1 MDTPL
6 LKTTTLPTTYT
17 TTKTPIVKN
26 YIITTPLPL
35 PQKQIVYVNDGG
47 ISTYWCCRIIIAIIL
62 LIVFIIGIIVAIKSN
77 QN

>member
-6 LKTTTLPTTYT
+6 LKTTTLPTT
-17 TTKTPIVKN
+17 TKTPAVRN
-26 YIITTPLPL
+26 YIITTPL

-47 ISTYWCCRIIIAIIL
+47 MSTYWCCRIIIAIIV

>member
-17 TTKTPIVKN
+17 TSKTPIVRN
-26 YIITTPLPL
+26 YIITTPL

-47 ISTYWCCRIIIAIIL
+47 MSTYWCCRIIIAIIV

-77 QN
+77 SNSN